1 MLFRYYKGQEKKE
14 RWKVIEV
21 AQEQSRLSSDAT
33 AFATVLAVSEKVA
46 PGESVSDKASYVGP
60 FYVDIDNDKD
70 LASSLKTAK
79 KVVNNFLQNGVPPEA
94 INVWASGKKGFH
106 ITIPMECFCD
116 GKPVERLPL
125 VYRQMA
131 LALKLF
137 ETKDVDATVY
147 STGKGR
153 MWRLENKERPD
164 NGKYKIPLTVEE
176 LLELEKET
184 CEELV
189 SHPRYLTREAY
200 TGKVSFLEALFKLSK
215 GRAEQMEKPKG
226 IFIDPNLK
234 EALDNKIPPCVED
247 LKNFRNIKDGKGFND
262 VSLQF
267 GKGVASF
274 APDDAKELI
283 QEFADNS
290 TGSTYNTPSKRKS
303 HCQTAFRIAAKNSG
317 YEWSCAAILSILKHE
332 PCMSCPIAFIRLQQ
346 DGEGNSEVP
355 EKAPVKP
362 KKVETKPAVTKEDIP
377 LEGLIY
383 DDTPDE
389 EEADPELIESEP
401 AGPSPEAPPAS
412 GIPNA
417 EDLGFNKEGLLQTD
431 EGYCFMDSTGKARRI
446 SNFILKIKKVFLEYV
461 PNLECDRRVGIQVD
475 VFVGVRLVGSTY
487 LEESNWASKSGFIAA
502 FGGLA
507 NAAFYGKDDDVQKM
521 KSALM
526 ENMETNTQIIRR
538 VYSIG
543 VHRQQIGEQLV
554 FSYVEPGWS
563 IDQFGNENLYSL
575 SGKIEAFPKLK
586 GVKKMEKGDEKVS
599 QMLSYIMNTNQPH
612 TVAQVLGWTMACFLK
627 QHIFAVNN
635 EFPLLSF
642 NGPPGSGKTTTAGVF
657 AALHGVDY
665 FLENSPSN
673 LPTATN
679 FIVWKYISGSNSVP
693 RLFEEFNKSKMQ
705 AKFYDLL
712 TESFKSCW
720 NQHSVQ
726 RGSIKNDK
734 MHGTSQIGAH
744 VTNIPMTGPVIL
756 CSEQAIETPSLVER
770 TIQIKLSQEDRKAA
784 EYETSCEF
792 VKARV
797 EWLRPFA
804 KACYLEALGVTVDDI
819 SAWLEE
825 AAEIVPYE
833 ISTRPRY
840 SYRVTVLGL
849 RFLERIIKEHELP
862 IMTQFGQL
870 REDYFEWLNTNR
882 KEIANSKKT
891 SEVDQILG
899 KLATMAAMSESKHQI
914 PWFVSKEHY
923 LRIGDKLYIDPL
935 IAHAMYIRYM
945 NQVERRVPVIDSIRE
960 FKSLL
965 ISEQYVLSASEVQE
979 GFSRGRP
986 CFVLSVSKMVDK
998 GIPANTFE
1006 EAR

>member
-14 RWKVIEV
+14 RWKVIDV
-21 AQEQSRLSSDAT
+21 AQEQSRLSSEST

-60 FYVDIDNDKD
+60 FYIDIDNDQD
-70 LASSLKTAK
+70 LASSLKTTK
-79 KVVNNFLQNGVPPEA
+79 KIINKLLGNGIPSEA

-131 LALKLF
+131 IALQLF
-137 ETKDVDATVY
+137 EAKDVDATVY

-164 NGKYKIPLTVEE
+164 NGKYKVPVTVEE
-176 LLELEKET
+176 LLDLEKDT

-189 SHPRYLTREAY
+189 SKPRELTR
-200 TGKVSFLEALFKLSK
+200 TVFNGKVSFLEALFKLAK

-247 LKNFRNIKDGKGFND
+247 LKNFRNLKEGKGFND

-274 APDDAKELI
+274 APEDAKELI
-283 QEFADNS
+283 DEFADNS
-290 TGSTYNTPSKRKS
+290 TGTTYNTPSKRKS
-303 HCQTAFRIAAKNSG
+303 HCQTAFKIAAKNSG
-317 YEWSCAAILSILKHE
+317 YEWSCASVLSILKHE
-332 PCMSCPIAFIRLQQ
+332 PCMKCPIAFIRLQQ
-346 DGEGNSEVP
+346 DETASGEAP
-355 EKAPVKP
+355 KAPARP
-362 KKVETKPAVTKEDIP
+362 KKQKPEVKKEDVP

-383 DDTPDE
+383 DEAQE
-389 EEADPELIESEP
+389 EEPAEAGSEVFEQGPE
-401 AGPSPEAPPAS
+401 GDGQHAPQAS
-412 GIPNA
+412 GIPNP

-431 EGYCFMDSTGKARRI
+431 EGYCFMDGTGKARRI
-446 SNFILKIKKVFLEYV
+446 SNFILKIRKVFVEYV
-461 PNLECDRRVGIQVD
+461 PNLECDRRVGIQVE
-475 VFVGVRLVGSTY
+475 VYVALKQVGSTY
-487 LEESNWASKSGFIAA
+487 LEESNWASKSGFISA

-526 ENMETNTQIIRR
+526 EDMENNTQIIRR
-538 VYSIG
+538 VYSTG
-543 VHRQQIGEQLV
+543 VHRQQIGDQWV

-575 SGKIEAFPKLK
+575 SGKVEAYPRLK
-586 GVKKMEKGDEKVS
+586 NVKALEQGDERVS
-599 QMLSYIMNTNQPH
+599 QMLGYLMQTNHPH

-673 LPTATN
+673 LPTATS
-679 FIVWKYISGSNSVP
+679 FIVWKFISGSNSLP
-693 RLFEEFNKSKMQ
+693 RLFEEFNKSKMPRS
-705 AKFYDLL
+705 YDLL
-712 TESFKSCW
+712 TETFKSCW

-734 MHGTSQIGAH
+734 LHGTSQIGAH
-744 VTNIPMTGPVIL
+744 VTTIPMTGPVIL
-756 CSEQAIETPSLVER
+756 CSEQAIETVSLVER
-770 TIQIKLSQEDRKAA
+770 TIQIKLTQEDRNAA
-784 EYETSCEF
+784 EYESSCNF

-819 SAWLEE
+819 AEWLEA
-825 AAEIVPYE
+825 AAEVVPYE

-849 RFLERIIKEHELP
+849 RFLERVIKKYELP
-862 IMTQFGQL
+862 VMNQFGQL
-870 REDYFEWLNTNR
+870 REDYFEWLSQNR

-923 LRIGDKLYIDPL
+923 LRAGDRLYIDPL

-945 NQVERRVPVIDSIRE
+945 NQVERRAPVIDSIRE

-965 ISEQYVLSASEVQE
+965 SSEQYVISTGEITE

-986 CFVLSVSKMVDK
+986 CFVLSVQKMVDK

-1006 EAR
+1006 DSQR